1 MYSGKLLWRL
11 GCKLHA
17 LGIKISKLELF
28 FSLIIIIWI
37 ILLYS
42 SRLANEDN
50 LDKRI

>member
-1 MYSGKLLWRL
+1 MHSGKLLWRL

-17 LGIKISKLELF
+17 LGIKISKFDF
-28 FSLIIIIWI
+28 FFKIIIIWI

-42 SRLANEDN
+42 SRLAKEEN

>member
-17 LGIKISKLELF
+17 LGIKISKFHF
-28 FSLIIIIWI
+28 FFFIIIIWI

-42 SRLANEDN
+42 SRLAKEDN
-50 LDKRI
+50 LDKKI